1 MLHMQLHEVKNI
13 LEHSSNAFPMLLC
26 SGQKVMNVRLNV
38 VWRKTA
44 TVDQRWCPGFGIC
57 YKKRGYRVEIKFID
71 TVIYF
76 GSCHL
81 NTLFILR
88 SIHLL
93 PRPLTWAEQTF
104 SIHPYTSQTK
114 PLFGEVD
121 RRSEK
126 DSGVVGNIQ
135 KWEMLSFMQTRG
147 KKCQPEVQVVSQSR
161 SWSFT
166 LHQSL
171 NHIVCIFHLDFIC
184 NCD

>member
-1 MLHMQLHEVKNI
+1 MLWAKGHECEVKCGLKEDGHCGSAVMPRLWN
-13 LEHSSNAFPMLLC
+13 LL
-26 SGQKVMNVRLNV
+26 QKER
-38 VWRKTA
+38 
-44 TVDQRWCPGFGIC
+44 
-57 YKKRGYRVEIKFID
+57 KRGYRVEIKFID

-114 PLFGEVD
+114 PLLGEVD
-121 RRSEK
+121 RGSEK
-126 DSGVVGNIQ
+126 DSGVVGSIQ
-135 KWEMLSFMQTRG
+135 KWEMLSFMQTRR
-147 KKCQPEVQVVSQSR
+147 KNASQKCRLWVSQGAGV
-161 SWSFT
+161 
-166 LHQSL
+166 LHGIKQKSL
-171 NHIVCIFHLDFIC
+171 NHIVCIFNLDFIC